1 MREVPPPASELPLET
16 TSFVACVATILELA
30 YEDIPQ
36 PRPGEDPATGWTVSR
51 WLGGLGLGLAPIAN
65 PSTFSWP
72 GPWIARAGGR
82 FVVMYGVPSGVVWDP
97 VGGSEVE
104 PAAIEQGFVV
114 AASDIALALP
124 PRAVAPAS
132 TGTIEALAVAGSAG
146 EPVRLLPAAR
156 ALAGQGLEGD
166 RHVAGTG
173 TFPSG
178 MPGSALTLIE
188 AEVCESFDPPLEP
201 GVHRRN
207 VVTRGID
214 HNALVG
220 HEFTVGGVRCRGMRL
235 CEPCT
240 VMQRYA
246 ARPVL
251 RALVHRGGLRADI
264 LADGELRVGDPVR
277 ASAVTGEESGTTR
290 DARKPGS

>member
-1 MREVPPPASELPLET
+1 MREVRPPGSGLPPET

-30 YEDIPQ
+30 YRDIPQ
-36 PRPGEDPATGWTVSR
+36 PRPGEDAATGWTVSR

-72 GPWIARAGGR
+72 GPWIARAGER

-97 VGGSEVE
+97 VGGPEVE
-104 PAAIEQGFVV
+104 PAVIERGFVV

-132 TGTIEALAVAGSAG
+132 TGTIELLAVAASAG
-146 EPVRLLPAAR
+146 EAVRVLPAAR

-201 GVHRRN
+201 GEHRRN

-214 HNALVG
+214 LNALVG
-220 HEFTVGGVRCRGMRL
+220 HDFTVGEARCRGMRL

-246 ARPVL
+246 GRPVL

-264 LADGELRVGDPVR
+264 VAGGELRVGDPVR
-277 ASAVTGEESGTTR
+277 ASR
-290 DARKPGS
+290 DARRPGW